1 MFKNKFT
8 TYTIL
13 FLIVAVHLLLD
24 VVYNSRS
31 ILWLLLSILIY
42 ILIVIRGVFD
52 IRRDFFFKSIHKTMG
67 FRLKYENGEIKYI
80 PQKQIALTFDD
91 GPHPVLT
98 PKFLDFLHKEK
109 IQATFFV
116 VGKNAEKHP
125 EILERIIKEGHS
137 IGLHS
142 WNHQN
147 YGPFQ
152 KTQDQIEEYQNLQ
165 EFLKEKIHYKTKLA
179 RPPFGVTNP
188 RIMKA
193 FESLELQSIG
203 WSIRSLDTKSNAE
216 QISKRVI
223 KNLKKPNQII
233 LLHDTQEQSLEA
245 LESIVRYV
253 KEKNWEFSNLE
264 YFNS

>member
-13 FLIVAVHLLLD
+13 FIIVAVHLLLD
-24 VVYNSRS
+24 VLYNDRS
-31 ILWLLLSILIY
+31 ILWLLLSILVY
-42 ILIVIRGVFD
+42 IVIVIRGVFD
-52 IRRDFFFKSIHKTMG
+52 IRKDFFFKSIHKPLG

-91 GPHPVLT
+91 GPHPVIT
-98 PKFLDFLHKEK
+98 PKLLDYLQKEK
-109 IQATFFV
+109 IHACFFV
-116 VGKNAEKHP
+116 IGKEAEKHP
-125 EILERIIKEGHS
+125 EIIERIIKEGHS

-142 WNHQN
+142 WNHEN
-147 YGPFQ
+147 KGPFQ
-152 KTQDQIEEYQNLQ
+152 KTKDQIEEYKNLQ
-165 EFLKEKIHYKTKLA
+165 HFLQEKMQYKTKLA

-193 FESLELQSIG
+193 YEELELQSIG
-203 WSIRSLDTKSNAE
+203 WSIRSLDTKSNANE
-216 QISKRVI
+216 ISNRVI
-223 KNLKKPNQII
+223 KKLKKPNQII
-233 LLHDTQEQSLEA
+233 LLHDTQEQTLEA
-245 LESIVRYV
+245 LKDIVNYV